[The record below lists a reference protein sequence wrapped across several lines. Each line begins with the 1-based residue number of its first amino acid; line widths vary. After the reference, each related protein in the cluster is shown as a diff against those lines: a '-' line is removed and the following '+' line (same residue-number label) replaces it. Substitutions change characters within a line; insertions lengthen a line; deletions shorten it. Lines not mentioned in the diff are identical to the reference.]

1 MKFFNGGDM
10 DFKIRHSLN
19 SKINFKICLVSLFFY
34 ISFFSQAIEKA
45 GKTIVATGDVQAT
58 ENKVSRALKRKSA
71 VFKSDTVNTGA
82 DSKAQLRMIDGA
94 LLTLQQQTQLSVIN
108 YQYDQSSKAGNLSLD
123 LLKGGL
129 RTITGALEAKSG
141 NYQMKT
147 PVASIGVRGT
157 VYEAEIN
164 TGDLFLAAWQG
175 IIDIQVTVG
184 IDPLEFSLGDGE
196 DYRFAIVRANG
207 EVEFL
212 LKIPD
217 LFSQGHSELLLTQNN
232 FTASAFTDEEN
243 LVQLDP
249 LNDILP
255 DSSTEDEATLSNDD
269 VDLTGDSF
277 IDNDDHW
284 VATDITPSEIVAQRS
299 GLVTFDHLLDQSIT
313 SNLGTISD
321 LTMSMTVN
329 FDTGRVPTGQL
340 SFNDQSGPWFAAFN
354 GIIDFSALE
363 LNINFASHG
372 NALAHGN
379 IDGFFLRDANQI
391 LGDVELF
398 EINDQINKAGG
409 GFLLTEQP

>member
-1 MKFFNGGDM
+1 MS
-10 DFKIRHSLN
+10 FKIRQFLISR
-19 SKINFKICLVSLFFY
+19 INFKLCLVSLLLY
-34 ISFFSQAIEKA
+34 ISFSAQALEKA
-45 GKTIVATGDVQAT
+45 GKTIVATGEVQAT
-58 ENKVSRALKRKSA
+58 ENKISRALKRKSA
-71 VFKSDTVNTGA
+71 VFKSDTVNTGT

-108 YQYDQSSKAGNLSLD
+108 YQYDQSSKTGNLSLD

-157 VYEAEIN
+157 VYEAELN

-184 IDPLEFSLGDGE
+184 IDPLKFSLGDGE
-196 DYRFAIVRANG
+196 NYRFAIVRANG

-217 LFSQGHSELLLTQNN
+217 LFAQGHSELLLAQNN
-232 FTASAFTDEEN
+232 LIASAFTEDEN
-243 LVQLDP
+243 LIQLDP
-249 LNDILP
+249 LNDTP
-255 DSSTEDEATLSNDD
+255 TEGSTEDETTLSHDD

-277 IDNDDHW
+277 IDNDDRW
-284 VATDITPSEIVAQRS
+284 VATDITPPEIVAQRS
-299 GLVTFDHLLDQSIT
+299 GLVTFDHILDQSIT
-313 SNLGTISD
+313 SNSGTISN

-354 GIIDFSALE
+354 GIIGFSALE

-372 NALAHGN
+372 NALAQGN
-379 IDGFFLRDANQI
+379 IDGIFLRDAKQI
-391 LGDVELF
+391 LGDFELF